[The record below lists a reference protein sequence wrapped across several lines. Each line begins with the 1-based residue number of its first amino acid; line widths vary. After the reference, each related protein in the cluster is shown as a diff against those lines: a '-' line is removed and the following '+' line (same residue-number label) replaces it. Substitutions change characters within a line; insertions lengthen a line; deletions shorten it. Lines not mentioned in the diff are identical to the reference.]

1 MRTTLLLAIVVIG
14 MMTSC
19 IQEKTKYV
27 IAKRIEGDTL
37 TLQRIRV
44 FRDYQVG
51 EVVFGLNGAR
61 EGSNKFKIVRECR
74 N

>member
-1 MRTTLLLAIVVIG
+1 MRTTLLAIAIIG

-19 IQEKTKYV
+19 IQDKTKYV
-27 IAKRIEGDTL
+27 IAQRIEGDTL
-37 TLQRIRV
+37 TLQKIRV
-44 FRDYQVG
+44 FREFQVG
-51 EVVFGLNGAR
+51 EIVYGLNGTR